1 MYVKYKLKENITT
14 DINCRIVWYLRIIL
28 KGSLVQFD
36 VSISHCRTWN
46 HKSYCK
52 SHIDW

>member
-1 MYVKYKLKENITT
+1 
-14 DINCRIVWYLRIIL
+14 
-28 KGSLVQFD
+28 VQFD